1 MLLPLFLNDVAG
13 SEIIVI
19 ILVVL
24 IFFGS
29 KSIPGI
35 AKTLG
40 KTLYQIKNASAE
52 LQNEIKKS
60 GFDIKEDLKISNL
73 IKEQQEEITR
83 PMDQVY
89 SEIENTIHYSSES
102 ISTEKII
109 PEKKVV
115 IKEELKPTTKKVE
128 KWFK

>member
-102 ISTEKII
+102 ITTKKII
-109 PEKKVV
+109 AEKKEV

-128 KWFK
+128 K

>member
-1 MLLPLFLNDVAG
+1 MLIPLFLNDIAG
-13 SEIIVI
+13 SEILVI
-19 ILVVL
+19 IFVVL

-89 SEIENTIHYSSES
+89 SDIENTIHYSSQS

-115 IKEELKPTTKKVE
+115 VNEELKPTTKKVE
-128 KWFK
+128 K

>member
-1 MLLPLFLNDVAG
+1 MILPLFLNDIAG
-13 SEIIVI
+13 SEILVI
-19 ILVVL
+19 IFVVL

-40 KTLYQIKNASAE
+40 KTLYQIKNASSE

-89 SEIENTIHYSSES
+89 SEIENTIHYSSEN
-102 ISTEKII
+102 ISAEKII

-115 IKEELKPTTKKVE
+115 IKEALKPTTKKVE
-128 KWFK
+128 K

>member
-1 MLLPLFLNDVAG
+1 MILPLFLNDIAG
-13 SEIIVI
+13 SEILVI
-19 ILVVL
+19 IFVVL

-89 SEIENTIHYSSES
+89 SEIENTMHYSSEN

-128 KWFK
+128 K

>member
-1 MLLPLFLNDVAG
+1 MLSPLFLNDVAG

-24 IFFGS
+24 IFFWS

-40 KTLYQIKNASAE
+40 KTLYQIKNASSE

-89 SEIENTIHYSSES
+89 SEIENTIHYSSEN
-102 ISTEKII
+102 ISAEKII

-115 IKEELKPTTKKVE
+115 IEELKQTTKKVE

>member
-60 GFDIKEDLKISNL
+60 GFDINED
-73 IKEQQEEITR
+73 
-83 PMDQVY
+83 
-89 SEIENTIHYSSES
+89 
-102 ISTEKII
+102 
-109 PEKKVV
+109 
-115 IKEELKPTTKKVE
+115 
-128 KWFK
+128 

>member
-73 IKEQQEEITR
+73 IKEKKEELLR

-102 ISTEKII
+102 TSSDKII
-109 PEKKVV
+109 LEKTPE

-128 KWFK
+128 K

>member
-1 MLLPLFLNDVAG
+1 MLLPLFLNDIAG
-13 SEIIVI
+13 SEILVI
-19 ILVVL
+19 IFVVL

-40 KTLYQIKNASAE
+40 KTLYQIKNASSE

-89 SEIENTIHYSSES
+89 SEIENTMHYSSEN

-115 IKEELKPTTKKVE
+115 IKEALKPTTKKVE
-128 KWFK
+128 K

>member
-1 MLLPLFLNDVAG
+1 MLSPLFLNDVAG

-73 IKEQQEEITR
+73 IKEKKEELLR

-102 ISTEKII
+102 TSSDKII
-109 PEKKVV
+109 LDKTPE

-128 KWFK
+128 K

>member
-29 KSIPGI
+29 NSIPGI

-109 PEKKVV
+109 AEKKEV

-128 KWFK
+128 K

>member
-1 MLLPLFLNDVAG
+1 MLSPLFLNDVAG

-102 ISTEKII
+102 ITTENMI
-109 PEKKVV
+109 PEKKTE
-115 IKEELKPTTKKVE
+115 IKEALKPTTKKVE
-128 KWFK
+128 K

>member
-109 PEKKVV
+109 AEKKEV

-128 KWFK
+128 K

>member
-1 MLLPLFLNDVAG
+1 MILPLFLNDIAG
-13 SEIIVI
+13 SEILVI
-19 ILVVL
+19 IFVVL

-40 KTLYQIKNASAE
+40 KTLYQIKNASSE

-89 SEIENTIHYSSES
+89 SEIENTMHYSSEN
-102 ISTEKII
+102 ISAEKII

-128 KWFK
+128 K

>member
-1 MLLPLFLNDVAG
+1 MLIPLFLNDIAG
-13 SEIIVI
+13 SEILVI
-19 ILVVL
+19 IFVVL

-89 SEIENTIHYSSES
+89 SEIENTIHYTSES

-128 KWFK
+128 K

>member
-83 PMDQVY
+83 PMNQVY

-109 PEKKVV
+109 PEKKEV
-115 IKEELKPTTKKVE
+115 IKEALKPTTKKVE
-128 KWFK
+128 K

>member
-40 KTLYQIKNASAE
+40 KTLYQIKNSSAE

-60 GFDIKEDLKISNL
+60 GFDIKEDLKITNL

-89 SEIENTIHYSSES
+89 SEIENTIHYSSENV
-102 ISTEKII
+102 STEKII
-109 PEKKVV
+109 TEKKEV
-115 IKEELKPTTKKVE
+115 IKEELKPRTKKVE
-128 KWFK
+128 K

>member
-1 MLLPLFLNDVAG
+1 MLLPLFLNDIAS

-73 IKEQQEEITR
+73 IKEQQEQITR

-102 ISTEKII
+102 ITTEKII
-109 PEKKVV
+109 PEKKEV
-115 IKEELKPTTKKVE
+115 IKEALKPKTKKVE
-128 KWFK
+128 K

>member
-1 MLLPLFLNDVAG
+1 MLLPLFLNDIAG
-13 SEIIVI
+13 SEILVVI
-19 ILVVL
+19 FVVL

-40 KTLYQIKNASAE
+40 KTLYQIKNASSE

-60 GFDIKEDLKISNL
+60 GFDIKEDLKITNL
-73 IKEQQEEITR
+73 IKEQKEEITR

-89 SEIENTIHYSSES
+89 SEIENTIHYSSE
-102 ISTEKII
+102 IVSTEKII
-109 PEKKVV
+109 PEKKVA
-115 IKEELKPTTKKVE
+115 INKERKTTTKKVGI
-128 KWFK
+128 

>member
-1 MLLPLFLNDVAG
+1 MLIPLFLNDIAG
-13 SEIIVI
+13 SEILVI
-19 ILVVL
+19 IFVVL

-89 SEIENTIHYSSES
+89 SEIENTIHYSSQS

-128 KWFK
+128 K

>member
-60 GFDIKEDLKISNL
+60 GFDIKDDLKISNL

-89 SEIENTIHYSSES
+89 TEIENTIHYSSES

-128 KWFK
+128 K

>member
-89 SEIENTIHYSSES
+89 SEIENTIHYSSENV
-102 ISTEKII
+102 STEKII
-109 PEKKVV
+109 AEKKVV

-128 KWFK
+128 K

>member
-1 MLLPLFLNDVAG
+1 MLIPLFLNDIAG
-13 SEIIVI
+13 SEILVVI
-19 ILVVL
+19 FVVL

-40 KTLYQIKNASAE
+40 KTLYQIKNASSE

-60 GFDIKEDLKISNL
+60 GCDIKEDLKISNL

-89 SEIENTIHYSSES
+89 SEIENTMHYSSES
-102 ISTEKII
+102 GSTEKII
-109 PEKKVV
+109 PENKVV

-128 KWFK
+128 K

>member
-1 MLLPLFLNDVAG
+1 MLLPLFLNDIAS

-73 IKEQQEEITR
+73 IKEHQEEITR

-102 ISTEKII
+102 TSSDKII
-109 PEKKVV
+109 LEKTPE

-128 KWFK
+128 K

>member
-89 SEIENTIHYSSES
+89 SEIENTIHYSSQS
-102 ISTEKII
+102 ISNEKTI

-128 KWFK
+128 K

>member
-60 GFDIKEDLKISNL
+60 GFDIKEDLKITNL

-102 ISTEKII
+102 INTEKII
-109 PEKKVV
+109 AEKKEV

-128 KWFK
+128 K

>member
-89 SEIENTIHYSSES
+89 SEIENTVHYSSES
-102 ISTEKII
+102 TSSDKII
-109 PEKKVV
+109 LDKTPE

-128 KWFK
+128 K

>member
-89 SEIENTIHYSSES
+89 SEIENTMHYSSQS
-102 ISTEKII
+102 ISNEKTI

-115 IKEELKPTTKKVE
+115 IKEALKPTTKKVE
-128 KWFK
+128 K

>member
-1 MLLPLFLNDVAG
+1 MILPLFLNDIAG
-13 SEIIVI
+13 SEILVI
-19 ILVVL
+19 IFVVL

-89 SEIENTIHYSSES
+89 SDIENTIHYSSEN
-102 ISTEKII
+102 ISAEKII

-115 IKEELKPTTKKVE
+115 IEELKQTTKKVE
-128 KWFK
+128 K

>member
-1 MLLPLFLNDVAG
+1 MLIPLFLNDIAG
-13 SEIIVI
+13 SEILVI
-19 ILVVL
+19 IFVVL

-89 SEIENTIHYSSES
+89 SDIENTIHYSSQS

-128 KWFK
+128 K

>member
-102 ISTEKII
+102 INTEKII
-109 PEKKVV
+109 AEKKEV

-128 KWFK
+128 K

>member
-89 SEIENTIHYSSES
+89 SEIENTIHYSSET

-109 PEKKVV
+109 PEKKIV
-115 IKEELKPTTKKVE
+115 IKEALKPTTKKVE
-128 KWFK
+128 K

>member
-1 MLLPLFLNDVAG
+1 MILPLFLNDIAG
-13 SEIIVI
+13 SEILVI
-19 ILVVL
+19 IFVVL

-40 KTLYQIKNASAE
+40 KTLYQIKNASSE

-89 SEIENTIHYSSES
+89 SEIENTIHYPSEN

-115 IKEELKPTTKKVE
+115 IKEALKQTTKKVE
-128 KWFK
+128 K

>member
-83 PMDQVY
+83 PMDHVY
-89 SEIENTIHYSSES
+89 SEIENTIHYSSET
-102 ISTEKII
+102 ITTEKII
-109 PEKKVV
+109 PEKKEV
-115 IKEELKPTTKKVE
+115 IKEELKTTTKKVE
-128 KWFK
+128 K

>member
-1 MLLPLFLNDVAG
+1 MLSPLFLNDVAG

-89 SEIENTIHYSSES
+89 SDIENTIHYSSQS
-102 ISTEKII
+102 ISTDKII
-109 PEKKVV
+109 PENKVV

-128 KWFK
+128 K

>member
-1 MLLPLFLNDVAG
+1 MLSPLFLNDVAG

-102 ISTEKII
+102 ITTEKII

-128 KWFK
+128 K

>member
-1 MLLPLFLNDVAG
+1 MLIPLFLNDIAG
-13 SEIIVI
+13 SEILVI
-19 ILVVL
+19 IFVVL

-89 SEIENTIHYSSES
+89 SEIENTIHYSSQS
-102 ISTEKII
+102 ISNEKTI

-128 KWFK
+128 K

>member
-1 MLLPLFLNDVAG
+1 MILPLFLNDIAG
-13 SEIIVI
+13 SEILVI
-19 ILVVL
+19 IFVVL

-40 KTLYQIKNASAE
+40 KTLYQIKNASSE

-89 SEIENTIHYSSES
+89 SEIENTMHYSSEN

-128 KWFK
+128 K

>member
-89 SEIENTIHYSSES
+89 TEIENTIHYSSES

-115 IKEELKPTTKKVE
+115 IKEALKPTTKKVG
-128 KWFK
+128 K

>member
-40 KTLYQIKNASAE
+40 KTLYQIKNASSE

-109 PEKKVV
+109 PEKKEV

-128 KWFK
+128 K